1 MAGQQHFRAGSP
13 SSAGRCFEPL
23 GVARALDRDR
33 GRGAFDLGEVV
44 PLKLDIRRAEVL
56 LEPVELCGTGDR
68 HDPRLL
74 PEEPRDRDLRGS
86 RVLLF
91 RDSAEQ
97 VDERL
102 IDLHCLRCE
111 ARQSAAKVV
120 AGELSVLVHRA
131 GQEALAERAVRHE
144 ADAQLLRRWKANEQ
158 GIWPKSWRAGFIY
171 LPSQTL
177 CTEQVP
183 WRFGGQ
189 RFYFVC
195 ECGRRVEKLHAFG
208 DRPWRCRDCHNLTYA
223 ARQAVP
229 RDRHL
234 LMAQKIRE
242 QLGGSLSLLD
252 AFPPRPKGMHRRRY
266 ERLRRRHDAAT
277 QQMMAAYRRQR
288 LLRG

>member
-1 MAGQQHFRAGSP
+1 MLGNRYFGIVIISKGFRLMGRWGGDGRRTIEQTRVIEIGTMRRAGFV
-13 SSAGRCFEPL
+13 GRH
-23 GVARALDRDR
+23 ARDWW
-33 GRGAFDLGEVV
+33 
-44 PLKLDIRRAEVL
+44 KW
-56 LEPVELCGTGDR
+56 
-68 HDPRLL
+68 
-74 PEEPRDRDLRGS
+74 
-86 RVLLF
+86 
-91 RDSAEQ
+91 
-97 VDERL
+97 
-102 IDLHCLRCE
+102 
-111 ARQSAAKVV
+111 
-120 AGELSVLVHRA
+120 
-131 GQEALAERAVRHE
+131 
-144 ADAQLLRRWKANEQ
+144 RWKANEQ

-195 ECGRRVEKLHAFG
+195 ECGRRVEKLHAFR